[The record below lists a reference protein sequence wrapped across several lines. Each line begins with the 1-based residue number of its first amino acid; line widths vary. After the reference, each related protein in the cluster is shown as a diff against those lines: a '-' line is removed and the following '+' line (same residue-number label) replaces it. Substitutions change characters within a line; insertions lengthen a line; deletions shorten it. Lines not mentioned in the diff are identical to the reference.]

1 MAYSR
6 RTAGTGVAATLRV
19 RLRRRGV
26 GPQYT
31 EGGKTLSTNDTRPEH
46 QATSPWSMSASEW
59 WKVLKRTWAEGND
72 DNIGLIAAGT
82 AFYGFAAIVPLLA
95 SVVLIYGL
103 VADTATVVANIR
115 ALFNV
120 LPDDAA
126 RVIGDQLATVV
137 NTSEGKKGFGLV
149 IALGIALYGGTKGAS
164 SIVTALNIAYEEKET
179 RGFITL
185 NLLAFAITGGAVL
198 LALVAALST
207 ATFALL
213 DSLMPGAPEFLLLA
227 TRLVSYGVLA
237 SLGVTAAA
245 CLYRFG
251 PNRHKAKW
259 AWLTPGS
266 LAATVIWLGATI
278 GFGVYVSRFGNY
290 GATYGSLS
298 AVIVLLTWL
307 WLSAYV
313 FLLGAELNSELEHQT
328 ASDTTTGGAVP
339 MGTRGATVADTV
351 VTDSSPKPVVHRVE
365 PGRAGVLALAHLGG
379 VHAGLPASLLAL
391 GGLRSIRRGS
401 PVAGLGMIAIGAT
414 LAYRKRSASGG
425 KMTNV
430 PAKA

>member
-1 MAYSR
+1 MAHSR
-6 RTAGTGVAATLRV
+6 RAAGAGVAATLRV
-19 RLRRRGV
+19 RLCLRGV
-26 GPQYT
+26 GPEYIG
-31 EGGKTLSTNDTRPEH
+31 GGKTLSTNETLPER
-46 QATSPWSMSASEW
+46 QATSPWSMSVHEW

-115 ALFNV
+115 GLFNV
-120 LPDDAA
+120 LPEDAA
-126 RVIGDQLATVV
+126 RVIGEQLATVV

-149 IALGIALYGGTKGAS
+149 LALGIALYGGTKGAS

-179 RGFITL
+179 RGFIAL
-185 NLLAFAITGGAVL
+185 NLLAFAITGGAVM
-198 LALVAALST
+198 LALVAAFST
-207 ATFALL
+207 AAFALL
-213 DSLMPGAPEFLLLA
+213 DSLIPGAPEILLLA
-227 TRLVSYGVLA
+227 IRLVSYGVLA

-266 LAATVIWLGATI
+266 LAATLIWLGATI

-313 FLLGAELNSELEHQT
+313 FLLGAELNSELERQT
-328 ASDTTTGGAVP
+328 TTDTTTGASER
-339 MGTRGATVADTV
+339 MGERGATVADTLA
-351 VTDSSPKPVVHRVE
+351 TDAKPLPTSRSVKAD
-365 PGRAGVLALAHLGG
+365 GAGVLAAAHLGG

-401 PVAGLGMIAIGAT
+401 PVAGLGMIAIGAV
-414 LAYRKRSASGG
+414 LAHRKRRASDDETPN
-425 KMTNV
+425 M
-430 PAKA
+430 PAKT

>member
-1 MAYSR
+1 
-6 RTAGTGVAATLRV
+6 
-19 RLRRRGV
+19 
-26 GPQYT
+26 
-31 EGGKTLSTNDTRPEH
+31 
-46 QATSPWSMSASEW
+46 MSWRDW
-59 WKVLKRTWAEGND
+59 WKVLKRTWAEAGD

-126 RVIGDQLATVV
+126 RVIADQLATVV
-137 NTSEGKKGFGLV
+137 GTSEGKKGFGLV
-149 IALGIALYGGTKGAS
+149 VALGIALYGGTKGAS
-164 SIVTALNIAYEEKET
+164 SIVTALNIAYEERET
-179 RGFITL
+179 RGFIRL
-185 NLLAFAITGGAVL
+185 NLLAFAITAGAVV
-198 LALVAALST
+198 LALVAALSM
-207 ATFALL
+207 AAFALL
-213 DSLMPGAPEFLLLA
+213 DSLIPEAPDIVLLA
-227 TRLVSYGVLA
+227 IRLVSYTVLA
-237 SLGVTAAA
+237 CLGVSAAA

-266 LAATVIWLGATI
+266 LAATVVWMAATI

-298 AVIVLLTWL
+298 AVVILLTWL

-328 ASDTTTGGAVP
+328 TRDTTTGEAAP
-339 MGTRGATVADTV
+339 MGLRGAAVADTV
-351 VTDSSPKPVVHRVE
+351 AMTDTPAEAPSPAATGGV
-365 PGRAGVLALAHLGG
+365 GVLAAAHLGG
-379 VHAGLPASLLAL
+379 VHGGVPASLLAL
-391 GGLRSIRRGS
+391 AGLRSIRRGS
-401 PVAGLGMIAIGAT
+401 PVAGLGLIAVGAV
-414 LAYRKRSASGG
+414 LAHRKAPAPSEA
-425 KMTNV
+425 V
-430 PAKA
+430 PIIQAEA

>member
-1 MAYSR
+1 
-6 RTAGTGVAATLRV
+6 
-19 RLRRRGV
+19 
-26 GPQYT
+26 
-31 EGGKTLSTNDTRPEH
+31 
-46 QATSPWSMSASEW
+46 MSWRDW
-59 WKVLKRTWAEGND
+59 WKVLKRTWAEAGD

-126 RVIGDQLATVV
+126 RVIADQLATVV
-137 NTSEGKKGFGLV
+137 GTSEGKKGFGLV
-149 IALGIALYGGTKGAS
+149 VALGIALYGGTKGAS
-164 SIVTALNIAYEEKET
+164 SIVTALNIAYEERET
-179 RGFITL
+179 RGFIRL
-185 NLLAFAITGGAVL
+185 NLLAFAITAGAVV
-198 LALVAALST
+198 LALVAALSM
-207 ATFALL
+207 AAFALL
-213 DSLMPGAPEFLLLA
+213 DSLIPGAPDIVLLA
-227 TRLVSYGVLA
+227 IRLVSYTVLA
-237 SLGVTAAA
+237 CLGVSAAA

-266 LAATVIWLGATI
+266 LAATVVWMAATI

-298 AVIVLLTWL
+298 AVVILLTWL

-328 ASDTTTGGAVP
+328 TRDTTTGEAAP
-339 MGTRGATVADTV
+339 MGLRGAAVADTV
-351 VTDSSPKPVVHRVE
+351 AITDTPAEAPSPAATGGV
-365 PGRAGVLALAHLGG
+365 GVLAAAHLGG
-379 VHAGLPASLLAL
+379 VHGGVPASLLAL
-391 GGLRSIRRGS
+391 AGLRSIRRGS
-401 PVAGLGMIAIGAT
+401 PVAGLGLIAVGAV
-414 LAYRKRSASGG
+414 LAHRKAPAPSEA
-425 KMTNV
+425 V
-430 PAKA
+430 PIIQTEA

>member
-1 MAYSR
+1 MPFP
-6 RTAGTGVAATLRV
+6 RTQTLADTNSAMNTAA
-19 RLRRRGV
+19 
-26 GPQYT
+26 
-31 EGGKTLSTNDTRPEH
+31 N
-46 QATSPWSMSASEW
+46 PWSVLARDW
-59 WKVLKRTWAEGND
+59 WKVLKRTWAEAGN

-120 LPDDAA
+120 LPEDAA
-126 RVIGDQLATVV
+126 RVIGEQLATVV

-179 RGFITL
+179 RGFIAL
-185 NLLAFAITGGAVL
+185 NLLAFAITGGAVM

-207 ATFALL
+207 AAFALL
-213 DSLMPGAPEFLLLA
+213 DSLIPGAPEVLVLVI
-227 TRLVSYGVLA
+227 RLVSYGVLA

-251 PNRHKAKW
+251 PNRQKPKW

-266 LAATVIWLGATI
+266 LAATLVWLGATI

-313 FLLGAELNSELEHQT
+313 FLLGAELNSELEHQAT
-328 ASDTTTGGAVP
+328 TGTTTPIGA
-339 MGTRGATVADTV
+339 RGATVTDTV
-351 VTDSSPKPVVHRVE
+351 VTEAVTEAAPMPVARHAE
-365 PGRAGVLALAHLGG
+365 PGGAGMLAVAHFSG

-401 PVAGLGMIAIGAT
+401 PVAGLGMLVIGAV
-414 LAYRKRSASGG
+414 LAHRKRAESGKVTKTIG
-425 KMTNV
+425 AGN
-430 PAKA
+430 

>member
-1 MAYSR
+1 MR
-6 RTAGTGVAATLRV
+6 RWAGI
-19 RLRRRGV
+19 
-26 GPQYT
+26 T
-31 EGGKTLSTNDTRPEH
+31 EGGKTLSTHETPTKH
-46 QATSPWSMSASEW
+46 QATSPWSMSAREW
-59 WKVLKRTWAEGND
+59 WTVLKRTWAEGND

-95 SVVLIYGL
+95 SVVLVYGL

-137 NTSEGKKGFGLV
+137 NTSEGKQGFGLV

-179 RGFITL
+179 RGFIAL

-207 ATFALL
+207 AAFALL
-213 DSLMPGAPEFLLLA
+213 DSLIPGAPKILLLA
-227 TRLVSYGVLA
+227 IRLLSYGVLA

-328 ASDTTTGGAVP
+328 TSDTTTGASAP
-339 MGTRGATVADTV
+339 MGARGATVADTV
-351 VTDSSPKPVVHRVE
+351 ATEIALQPIARSVE
-365 PGRAGVLALAHLGG
+365 KDGAGVLAVAHLSG
-379 VHAGLPASLLAL
+379 VQAGLPASLLAL

-401 PVAGLGMIAIGAT
+401 PVAGLGMIAIGAV
-414 LAYRKRSASGG
+414 LAHRKHIVSGQVT
-425 KMTNV
+425 KNPRDKT
-430 PAKA
+430 

>member
-1 MAYSR
+1 MNSE
-6 RTAGTGVAATLRV
+6 LR
-19 RLRRRGV
+19 
-26 GPQYT
+26 
-31 EGGKTLSTNDTRPEH
+31 SEH
-46 QATSPWSMSASEW
+46 QATSPWSMSAREW
-59 WKVLKRTWAEGND
+59 WTVLKRTWAEGND

-115 ALFNV
+115 GLFNV

-179 RGFITL
+179 RGFIAL
-185 NLLAFAITGGAVL
+185 NVLAFAITGGAVL

-207 ATFALL
+207 AAFALL
-213 DSLMPGAPEFLLLA
+213 DSLIPGAPEFLLLA
-227 TRLVSYGVLA
+227 IRLVSYGVLA

-251 PNRHKAKW
+251 PNRHKARW

-266 LAATVIWLGATI
+266 LAATLVWLGATI
-278 GFGVYVSRFGNY
+278 GFGIYVSRFGNY

-328 ASDTTTGGAVP
+328 ASDTTTGPSAP
-339 MGTRGATVADTV
+339 MGARGAAVADTV
-351 VTDSSPKPVVHRVE
+351 ATDAE
-365 PGRAGVLALAHLGG
+365 PLPDVRPAEPDRAGVLAVAHLSG
-379 VHAGLPASLLAL
+379 VQAGLPASLLAL

-401 PVAGLGMIAIGAT
+401 PVAGLGMIAIGAA
-414 LAYRKRSASGG
+414 LAHRKRAAPE
-425 KMTNV
+425 KKAKT
-430 PAKA
+430 PRAKA

>member
-1 MAYSR
+1 
-6 RTAGTGVAATLRV
+6 
-19 RLRRRGV
+19 
-26 GPQYT
+26 
-31 EGGKTLSTNDTRPEH
+31 
-46 QATSPWSMSASEW
+46 MSARDW

-115 ALFNV
+115 ALFTV
-120 LPDDAA
+120 LPEDAA

-137 NTSEGKKGFGLV
+137 STSEGKKGFGLV

-164 SIVTALNIAYEEKET
+164 AIVTALNIAYEEKET
-179 RGFITL
+179 RGFVVL

-207 ATFALL
+207 AAFALL
-213 DSLMPGAPEFLLLA
+213 DSVIPGAPTLVLLA
-227 TRLVSYGVLA
+227 IRLVSYGVLA
-237 SLGVTAAA
+237 ALGVTAAA

-251 PNRHKAKW
+251 PNRRKARW
-259 AWLTPGS
+259 VWLTPGS
-266 LAATVIWLGATI
+266 LAATLVWLGATI

-313 FLLGAELNSELEHQT
+313 FLLGAELNAELEHRT
-328 ASDTTTGGAVP
+328 TRDTTIGPATSI
-339 MGTRGATVADTV
+339 GTRGATVADTLA
-351 VTDSSPKPVVHRVE
+351 TDAPPPPIASSVE
-365 PGRAGVLALAHLGG
+365 HKGAGVLAVAHLSG

-401 PVAGLGMIAIGAT
+401 PVAGLGMIAIGAA
-414 LAYRKRSASGG
+414 LAHRKRAASS
-425 KMTNV
+425 
-430 PAKA
+430 KATKPMRART

>member
-1 MAYSR
+1 
-6 RTAGTGVAATLRV
+6 
-19 RLRRRGV
+19 
-26 GPQYT
+26 
-31 EGGKTLSTNDTRPEH
+31 
-46 QATSPWSMSASEW
+46 MSWRDW
-59 WKVLKRTWAEGND
+59 WKVLKRTWAEAGD

-126 RVIGDQLATVV
+126 RVIADQLATVV
-137 NTSEGKKGFGLV
+137 GTSEGKKGFGLV
-149 IALGIALYGGTKGAS
+149 VALGIALYGGTKGAS
-164 SIVTALNIAYEEKET
+164 SIVTALNIAYEERET
-179 RGFITL
+179 RGFIRL
-185 NLLAFAITGGAVL
+185 NLLAFAITAGAVV
-198 LALVAALST
+198 LALVAALSM
-207 ATFALL
+207 AAFALL
-213 DSLMPGAPEFLLLA
+213 DSLIPGAPDIVLLA
-227 TRLVSYGVLA
+227 IRLVSYTVLA
-237 SLGVTAAA
+237 CLGVSAAA

-266 LAATVIWLGATI
+266 LAATVVWMAATI

-298 AVIVLLTWL
+298 AVVILLTWL

-328 ASDTTTGGAVP
+328 TRDTTTGEAAP
-339 MGTRGATVADTV
+339 MGLRGAAVADTV
-351 VTDSSPKPVVHRVE
+351 ATADTPAEAPSPAATGGV
-365 PGRAGVLALAHLGG
+365 GVLAAAHLGG
-379 VHAGLPASLLAL
+379 VHGGVPASLLAL
-391 GGLRSIRRGS
+391 AGLRSIRRGS
-401 PVAGLGMIAIGAT
+401 PVAGLGLIAVGAV
-414 LAYRKRSASGG
+414 LAHRKAPAPSEA
-425 KMTNV
+425 V
-430 PAKA
+430 PIIQAEA